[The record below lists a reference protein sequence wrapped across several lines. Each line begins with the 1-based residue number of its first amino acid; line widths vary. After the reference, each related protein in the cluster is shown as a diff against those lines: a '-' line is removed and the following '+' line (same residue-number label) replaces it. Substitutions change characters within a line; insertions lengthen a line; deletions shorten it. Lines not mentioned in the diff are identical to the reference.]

1 MKKYNISAVFVIVV
15 LLLSAPVMAQKTYTF
30 GEKQGEAVPTNYEI
44 QERRF
49 TDVANKIADVSAQ
62 IAALQA
68 SQQKTNEELG
78 KLLQTSMANL
88 QEMQKLNTLMATQ
101 AGRPGAAPVASAPAT
116 PTTSVDAQRALT
128 MELSRGMRE
137 QGETMKLMVTIMNQ
151 MAEEQKVTNSLL
163 ESLGKK

>member
-1 MKKYNISAVFVIVV
+1 MKKHNISAVFVIGV
-15 LLLSAPVMAQKTYTF
+15 LLLSTPVMAQKTYTF

-49 TDVANKIADVSAQ
+49 ADVVNKIADVSVQ

-78 KLLQTSMANL
+78 KLLQASLANL
-88 QEMQKLNTLMATQ
+88 QEIQKLNTLMATQ
-101 AGRPGAAPVASAPAT
+101 GGKSGIAPAANIPVAPAT
-116 PTTSVDAQRALT
+116 NVDTQRALN

-137 QGETMKLMVTIMNQ
+137 QSETMKLMVTIMNQ

>member
-1 MKKYNISAVFVIVV
+1 MKKYTISAVFVIGG
-15 LLLSAPVMAQKTYTF
+15 LLLSAPAMAQKTYTF

-49 TDVANKIADVSAQ
+49 ADVANKIADVSAQ
-62 IAALQA
+62 LAALQA

-78 KLLQTSMANL
+78 KLLQASMANL

-101 AGRPGAAPVASAPAT
+101 AGKPGVAPITSAPAAPAT
-116 PTTSVDAQRALT
+116 NVDTQRALT
-128 MELSRGMRE
+128 AELSRNMRE
-137 QGETMKLMVTIMNQ
+137 QGETMKLMVTIMTQ
-151 MAEEQKVTNSLL
+151 IADEQRVTNSLL